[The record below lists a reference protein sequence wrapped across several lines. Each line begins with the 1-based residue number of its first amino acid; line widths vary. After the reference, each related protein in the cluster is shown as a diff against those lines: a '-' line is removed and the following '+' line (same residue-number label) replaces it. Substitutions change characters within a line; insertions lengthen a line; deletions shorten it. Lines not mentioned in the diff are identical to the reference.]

1 MNSLPAILT
10 ILLGL
15 VAGVCAGGSSASL
28 GFSVADDSTH
38 PVDDLISVQLKQTGL
53 LPSPS
58 ATPREQIRRAYF
70 DLIGLPPSFE
80 EVQAFVNDPSDENW
94 ARILSD
100 LLNRPQYGERQAST
114 WLDLV
119 RFAETNG
126 YERDGPK
133 PKAWRYRDY
142 VIRSFNENKPFD
154 QFIKEQIAGDLIYP
168 QSNEALIATGF
179 YRLHIYDDEPDHSLQ
194 ADYDIFDDILS
205 TIGSGFLGMTIS
217 CARCHDHK
225 FDPISQSEYYQLLD
239 FIHRIEPYGKPH
251 TGGGSRPIGQITQPL
266 PNSENENDSDSD
278 NSPQR
283 VLAVS
288 ERSDGDSVV
297 THRLRRGDPTLT
309 QEPTPAGFP
318 KFLNQQSER
327 QKSDPSDIRNHRV
340 TLAEWIASPSNP
352 RTAKVIANR
361 IWQSHF
367 GRGIVETP
375 NDFGNAGSGATH
387 LELLNALTSQLI
399 QDGWRLK
406 DLHFHIM
413 TSRTY
418 RQSSR
423 ATQTLALTKDP
434 SNHLWWRQEM
444 RRMDAEV
451 IRDSMLVF
459 SGGLNQKSY
468 GPSVYPALP
477 VEVHQT
483 QDSVSKGWGE
493 SPVEEQ
499 NRRSIYIYAKRAL
512 PLPFL
517 ESFDAGPFAF
527 SMGKRPITT
536 VAPQALTLLNS
547 DFMQEQAER
556 LAQRVASLE
565 EVFQIVWQRD
575 PTVVELQKAKRSLE
589 FLSHQ
594 LGAPEPSDTGNRTQT
609 KAMTIVCLA
618 IVMANETLMV
628 D

>member
-1 MNSLPAILT
+1 MNPLPVILAFLLSLI
-10 ILLGL
+10 
-15 VAGVCAGGSSASL
+15 VGVCAGGSSQSP
-28 GFSVADDSTH
+28 GFSDVDDSTH
-38 PVDDLISVQLKQTGL
+38 PVDDLISIQLKQTGL
-53 LPSPS
+53 LLSPP

-70 DLIGLPPSFE
+70 DLIGLPPSFS
-80 EVQAFVNDPSDENW
+80 EVQAFEKDPSDENW
-94 ARILSD
+94 ARILND
-100 LLNRPQYGERQAST
+100 LLNRPQYGERQASA

-133 PKAWRYRDY
+133 PEAWRYRDY

-154 QFIKEQIAGDLIYP
+154 QFIKEQLAGDLIYP

-179 YRLHIYDDEPDHSLQ
+179 YRLHIYDDEPDNSLQ

-205 TIGSGFLGMTIS
+205 TIGSGFLGATIS

-225 FDPISQSEYYQLLD
+225 FDPISQSEYYQFLD
-239 FIHRIEPYGKPH
+239 FIHRIEPYGKHH
-251 TGGGSRPIGQITQPL
+251 TGGGSRPLGKITQPL
-266 PNSENENDSDSD
+266 PNSENDSENKT
-278 NSPQR
+278 SPQK

-288 ERSDGDSVV
+288 ERPDADSVV
-297 THRLRRGDPTLT
+297 THRLGRGDPTLT
-309 QEPTPAGFP
+309 EELTPAGFP
-318 KFLNQQSER
+318 EFLNQDSER

-375 NDFGNAGSGATH
+375 NDFGNAGSGETH
-387 LELLNALTSQLI
+387 MELLNALASQLI

-423 ATQTLALTKDP
+423 ATQPMALTKDP

-451 IRDSMLVF
+451 IRDSMLAF

-477 VEVHQT
+477 VEVHRT
-483 QDSVSKGWGE
+483 QDSVLKGWGE
-493 SPVEEQ
+493 SAVEEQ
-499 NRRSIYIYAKRAL
+499 HRRSIYIYAKRAL

-527 SMGKRPITT
+527 SMGKRPFTT
-536 VAPQALTLLNS
+536 VAPQALTLLNT

-575 PTVVELQKAKRSLE
+575 PTVVELQAAKRSLE
-589 FLSHQ
+589 ILSHQ
-594 LGAPEPSDTGNRTQT
+594 LRTPEASDTGNRTQT
-609 KAMTIVCLA
+609 KAMTLVCLA
-618 IVMANETLMV
+618 ILNANETILI

>member
-1 MNSLPAILT
+1 MIPILSVLVFILSAIT
-10 ILLGL
+10 SSGHD
-15 VAGVCAGGSSASL
+15 AGASPHPIDQL
-28 GFSVADDSTH
+28 ISTRLNETGFS
-38 PVDDLISVQLKQTGL
+38 
-53 LPSPS
+53 PSPQ

-80 EVQAFVNDPSDENW
+80 EVQAFENDPTDENW
-94 ARILSD
+94 ERILTD
-100 LLNRPQYGERQAST
+100 LLNRPQFGERQASA

-133 PKAWRYRDY
+133 PEAWRYRDY
-142 VIRSFNENKPFD
+142 VIRSFNENKPYD
-154 QFIKEQIAGDLIYP
+154 QFIKEQLAGDLIYP
-168 QSNEALIATGF
+168 ESNEALIATGF
-179 YRLHIYDDEPDHSLQ
+179 YRLHIYDDEPDNTLQ
-194 ADYDIFDDILS
+194 ADYDIYDDILS

-225 FDPISQSEYYQLLD
+225 FDPISQTEYYQLLD

-251 TGGGSRPIGQITQPL
+251 TGGGSRPLGQITQPL
-266 PNSENENDSDSD
+266 PKTNAGDS
-278 NSPQR
+278 PIH
-283 VLAVS
+283 VLAI
-288 ERSDGDSVV
+288 SDRADADRIE
-297 THRLRRGDPTLT
+297 TRRLRRGDPSLP
-309 QEPTPAGFP
+309 QEITPASFP
-318 KFLNQQSER
+318 GFLNQESTSTPLVPSEEE
-327 QKSDPSDIRNHRV
+327 NHRI
-340 TLAEWIASPSNP
+340 TLAKWIASPSNP
-352 RTAKVIANR
+352 RTARVIANR

-367 GRGIVETP
+367 GRGIIETT
-375 NDFGNAGSGATH
+375 NDFGKAGTGATH
-387 LELLNALTSQLI
+387 PELLEHLAGKLI
-399 QDGWRLK
+399 QNEWRLK

-423 ATQTLALTKDP
+423 APQSVALRQDP

-451 IRDSMLVF
+451 IRDSMLAF
-459 SGGLNQKSY
+459 SGDLNLKSF

-483 QDSVSKGWGE
+483 QDSVRKGWGE

-499 NRRSIYIYAKRAL
+499 NRRSVYIYAKRAL

-527 SMGKRPITT
+527 SMGKRPVTT

-547 DFMQEQAER
+547 EFMQERAER
-556 LAQRVASLE
+556 LAERVSCLE

-575 PTVVELQKAKRSLE
+575 PTLDEIRASQNFLQSQKEKISAAGESYTDSERKAL
-589 FLSHQ
+589 
-594 LGAPEPSDTGNRTQT
+594 TQFCL
-609 KAMTIVCLA
+609 TILN
-618 IVMANETLMV
+618 ANETILI